1 MKTFV
6 MNSATISRVLLR
18 TYRDVVRNHT
28 LHMAAALSYYFAL
41 SLFPALILLSAIVAY
56 LPVPNLFDNALALM
70 AHLLPSDT
78 MGLIERILSDVVTP
92 NRKFVLSFGILGTL
106 WTTSR
111 GFAAAIEALSM
122 AYNVRDDRPFWK
134 TGPLAV
140 ALTLTTGSL
149 IVVALLVMV
158 VGPDF
163 GHWLAGMV
171 HLSGFFVLLWP
182 YARWMI
188 AVGFAVLAVEILY
201 YFAPNV
207 RQPFRDT
214 LPGAV
219 FAMVCWIVL
228 SSLLEAYFRQFASFN
243 KTYGTLGAAI
253 ALMVW
258 LYWTG
263 FAILLGAELN
273 AELVRVNE
281 SSKARRD
288 LESIA
293 LTKRDS
299 AA

>member
-1 MKTFV
+1 MK
-6 MNSATISRVLLR
+6 SATVRRVLLGTFR
-18 TYRDVVRNHT
+18 KVARNHT

-56 LPVPNLFDNALALM
+56 LPVPNLFDHALGFM
-70 AHLLPSDT
+70 ARLLPSDS
-78 MGLIERILSDVVTP
+78 MGLIGRVLSDVVTS

-106 WTTSR
+106 WATSR

-122 AYNVRDDRPFWK
+122 AYDVSDDRPLWK
-134 TGPLAV
+134 TVPLAV
-140 ALTLTTGSL
+140 GLALTTGSL

-158 VGPDF
+158 VGPQF
-163 GHWLAGMV
+163 GEWLAGLV
-171 HLSGFFVLLWP
+171 QLSGFFVLVWP
-182 YARWMI
+182 YARWVI
-188 AVGFAVLAVEILY
+188 AVGFAVMAIEILY
-201 YFAPNV
+201 FFAPNV
-207 RQPFRDT
+207 KQRFRDT

-219 FAMVCWIVL
+219 FAMACWIVL
-228 SSLLEAYFRQFASFN
+228 SFLLEKYFGHFASFN

-273 AELVRVNE
+273 AELAKVNE
-281 SSKARRD
+281 KRAARREH
-288 LESIA
+288 ESLAI
-293 LTKRDS
+293 TKRDS